1 MNISKIKSLDD
12 LDKIIDKELL
22 EKISYYLSISLFII
36 PIFMFLVNL
45 IMPSETKTIWLT
57 LVLLLGFFSLVN
69 CFLYIY
75 KIYNKFGKKYIIDI
89 LKNNKYIVFLFLY
102 IMWCFISCFF
112 SPNKF
117 ISFFGSDYLSEGFIC
132 YLAYTGIFLN
142 GLIMKNK
149 EMLKKILIFFVIS
162 VSFISIVT
170 LISYYFNFNFNFI
183 RNFTSIFMN
192 ENHYAYYLNMGLI
205 CNVCIFLFCNKKN
218 ISILYLIFY
227 IVNCHTLILNNTLGC
242 FLAFICT
249 LFLIFIYLLIIKKN
263 IYKFIILII
272 SLIIL
277 CFINK
282 TIVFNNF
289 SSLSNDIS
297 SIENNISKSEN
308 IEKIYNTGTNR
319 MGLWLVGIE
328 FIKEKPFF
336 GYGVDNLLD
345 QYIRVNKTEITS
357 RPHNEYIQ
365 IPASIGIPGLIF
377 YLLFLGLLIFRII
390 INIKKFSNFEI
401 SILFIII
408 TYLVSAF
415 FGVSIFYTTPYLY
428 LFLGLLGGFVIKN
441 KY

>member
-1 MNISKIKSLDD
+1 M
-12 LDKIIDKELL
+12 
-22 EKISYYLSISLFII
+22 
-36 PIFMFLVNL
+36 
-45 IMPSETKTIWLT
+45 T

>member
-1 MNISKIKSLDD
+1 MNISKIKNLDD
-12 LDKIIDKELL
+12 LDKIINKELL

-36 PIFMFLVNL
+36 PLFMFLVNL

-69 CFLYIY
+69 CFLYVY
-75 KIYNKFGKKYIIDI
+75 KIYNKFGKKYIINI

-102 IMWCFISCFF
+102 IVWCFISCFF

-117 ISFFGSDYLSEGFIC
+117 VSFFGSDYLSEGFFC
-132 YLAYTGIFLN
+132 YLAYIGIFLN

-308 IEKIYNTGTNR
+308 IEKIYSTGTNR

-328 FIKEKPFF
+328 FIKEKPIF

-377 YLLFLGLLIFRII
+377 YLLFLVLLIFRII
-390 INIKKFSNFEI
+390 INIKKVSNFEI

-415 FGVSIFYTTPYLY
+415 FGVSIFYTTLYLY
-428 LFLGLLGGFVIKN
+428 LFLGLLSSIVIKN

>member
-36 PIFMFLVNL
+36 PIFIFLVNL

-75 KIYNKFGKKYIIDI
+75 KIYNKFGKKYIINI

-117 ISFFGSDYLSEGFIC
+117 VSFFGSDYLSEGFIC
-132 YLAYTGIFLN
+132 YLAYIGIFLN

-170 LISYYFNFNFNFI
+170 LISYYFNFNLNFI

-308 IEKIYNTGTNR
+308 IEKIYSTGTNR

-428 LFLGLLGGFVIKN
+428 LFLGLLSGFVIKN

>member
-36 PIFMFLVNL
+36 PIFIFLVNL

-75 KIYNKFGKKYIIDI
+75 KIYNKFGKKYIINI

-117 ISFFGSDYLSEGFIC
+117 VSFFGSDYLSEGFIC
-132 YLAYTGIFLN
+132 YLAYIGIFLN

-308 IEKIYNTGTNR
+308 IEKIYSTGTNR

-328 FIKEKPFF
+328 FIKEKPIF

-415 FGVSIFYTTPYLY
+415 FGVSIFYTTLYLY
-428 LFLGLLGGFVIKN
+428 LFLGLLCSIAIKN

>member
-1 MNISKIKSLDD
+1 MYVSKIQNLND
-12 LDKIIDKELL
+12 LSKFIRKETI
-22 EKISYYLSISLFII
+22 EKISYYLFISLFML
-36 PIFMFLVNL
+36 PLLIFFINL
-45 IMPSETKTIWLT
+45 IIPSETKTIWLT
-57 LVLLLGFFSLVN
+57 LVLLLGFFSILN
-69 CFLYIY
+69 SFLYTS
-75 KIYNKFGKKYIIDI
+75 KVYNEFGTKYIINI
-89 LKNNKYIVFLFLY
+89 LKNNKYLIFLLFY
-102 IMWCFISCFF
+102 ILWCFISCFF
-112 SPNKF
+112 SSNKF
-117 ISFFGSDYLSEGFIC
+117 ISFFGSDYHSEGFIC
-132 YLAYTGIFLN
+132 YLAYIGIFLN

-170 LISYYFNFNFNFI
+170 LISYYFNFNLNFI

-308 IEKIYNTGTNR
+308 IEKIYSTGTNR

-328 FIKEKPFF
+328 FIKEKPIF

-345 QYIRVNKTEITS
+345 QYIRVNKTEITA

-365 IPASIGIPGLIF
+365 IAASIGIPGLIF
-377 YLLFLGLLIFRII
+377 YLSFLGLLIFRLI
-390 INIKKFSNFEI
+390 INVKKVSNFEMG
-401 SILFIII
+401 ILFIII
-408 TYLVSAF
+408 TYLISAF
-415 FGVSIFYTTPYLY
+415 FGVSVFYTTPYLY
-428 LFLGLLGGFVIKN
+428 LFLGLLSGFVIKN

>member
-1 MNISKIKSLDD
+1 MNISKIKNLDD
-12 LDKIIDKELL
+12 LDKIINKELL

-36 PIFMFLVNL
+36 PLFMFLVNL

-75 KIYNKFGKKYIIDI
+75 KIYNKFGKKYIINI

-117 ISFFGSDYLSEGFIC
+117 VSFFGSDYLSEGFFC
-132 YLAYTGIFLN
+132 YLAYIGIFLN

-308 IEKIYNTGTNR
+308 IEKIYSTGTNR

-328 FIKEKPFF
+328 FIKEKPIF

-377 YLLFLGLLIFRII
+377 YLLFLVLLIFRII
-390 INIKKFSNFEI
+390 INIKNVSNFEI

-415 FGVSIFYTTPYLY
+415 FGVSIFYTTLYLY
-428 LFLGLLGGFVIKN
+428 LFLGLLSSIVIKN